1 MADVFELML
10 TMDLIDEMS
19 QEELAEL
26 RWHLGLGTEPDVLRI
41 VTDFPVVVEDDHGKP
56 VIENHPEPLL
66 GQHDQASKV
75 GGSLASALERRQDT
89 EAGAWSLTSRQEI
102 HPDDF
107 ERAGQ
112 LLSWLATKADG
123 RHRGP
128 GGRVTLGWTRF
139 YEDRQPE
146 PLVVRDG
153 AVIWP
158 S

>member
-1 MADVFELML
+1 
-10 TMDLIDEMS
+10 MD
-19 QEELAEL
+19 
-26 RWHLGLGTEPDVLRI
+26 
-41 VTDFPVVVEDDHGKP
+41 
-56 VIENHPEPLL
+56 
-66 GQHDQASKV
+66 
-75 GGSLASALERRQDT
+75 GSLASVLARRQGT
-89 EAGAWSLTSRQEI
+89 VAGAWSLTSRQEI

-107 ERAGQ
+107 ERVGQ

-128 GGRVTLGWTRF
+128 DGRVTLGWTRF
-139 YEDRQPE
+139 YEDPQPE